1 MTTGTSPIVSMQRI
15 VAGVAL
21 LFGLMTV
28 VSGGRVA
35 LGLSDPGYMVFR
47 PLLLYNTTMGVAYLV
62 AGMLLWRWLRRGR
75 AAAGVIFLLNL
86 LVLAGILAVY
96 QRGGAVATESLK
108 AMTLRTVVWLAL
120 FAGATWL
127 VRAGNRRPP
136 AARSG

>member
-1 MTTGTSPIVSMQRI
+1 MTDTSPRVVLQRV

-35 LGLSDPGYMVFR
+35 LGLSDPGYVVFR
-47 PLLLYNTTMGVAYLV
+47 PLLLYNTTMGLAYLV
-62 AGMLLWRWLRRGR
+62 AGMVLLRRLRTGR
-75 AAAGVIFLLNL
+75 TAAGVIFVLNL

-127 VRAGNRRPP
+127 VRAGSWRPP
-136 AARSG
+136 ASRGG